1 MELHHLKLEKVVRFW
16 LQKPSRDLSHSTW
29 KSEAISQVFCQ
40 DAACAHAG
48 PGKSGGFFWQVPKRM
63 LNMWP
68 VGFGFSD
75 LALDL
80 RLIGGLS
87 NVLVPGKCHTTT
99 HQLHLSIRNELL
111 RIRFFLDLQPLDFH
125 FQSAQ
130 KPTQDAAFTRT
141 TSRMAMTLREGQLQR
156 IVVSG
161 ALILCC
167 PASRCG
173 FMIPESAAVGIFGA
187 WSCPFEW
194 I

>member
-1 MELHHLKLEKVVRFW
+1 MGYIISNWKRLSVLTSKTIPRLESFHLKIWGDQPSFLPRCCLCTCWTWEKWWIFLAGSKKNAEHVTCWFRIFGSCFGLEAYRRFIQC
-16 LQKPSRDLSHSTW
+16 L
-29 KSEAISQVFCQ
+29 
-40 DAACAHAG
+40 G
-48 PGKSGGFFWQVPKRM
+48 PW
-63 LNMWP
+63 
-68 VGFGFSD
+68 
-75 LALDL
+75 
-80 RLIGGLS
+80 
-87 NVLVPGKCHTTT
+87 KCHTTT

-141 TSRMAMTLREGQLQR
+141 TSRIAMTLREGQLQR